1 MGDKAS
7 GWDGGVDGGVSNLAP
22 GQESAKAVKPVLPDS
37 EAPLKRVVVP
47 QL

>member
-1 MGDKAS
+1 MGS
-7 GWDGGVDGGVSNLAP
+7 VDGGISNLAP
-22 GQESAKAVKPVLPDS
+22 RQESTKAVKPVLPDS